1 METEFEEQLISA
13 QAALELN
20 MLDELPGGVTSDL
33 LEIASNVTYK
43 KQDGVRKSGPKIKSP
58 GRMSL

>member
-1 METEFEEQLISA
+1 METEFEADLISA

-20 MLDELPGGVTSDL
+20 NLDELPGGVTTDL

-43 KQDGVRKSGPKIKSP
+43 K
-58 GRMSL
+58 